1 MKKVIIFAG
10 LILVVILATGGA
22 SASEASFWEEYTAS
36 YLEKFGE
43 DKYAIKTAPLDA
55 EGYTASYLEK
65 FGEDKYAIKIKPLD
79 REGYIARYLEKFG
92 EDRFRNAMEPFNWN
106 TYPSDYF

>member
-22 SASEASFWEEYTAS
+22 SASEASFWEE
-36 YLEKFGE
+36 
-43 DKYAIKTAPLDA
+43 
-55 EGYTASYLEK
+55 YTASYLEK

>member
-43 DKYAIKTAPLDA
+43 D
-55 EGYTASYLEK
+55 
-65 FGEDKYAIKIKPLD
+65 
-79 REGYIARYLEKFG
+79 
-92 EDRFRNAMEPFNWN
+92 RFRNATEPVTWKS
-106 TYPSDYF
+106 YPTDYVRKFGQDRYDLANKPINGLFSHLA

>member
-22 SASEASFWEEYTAS
+22 SASEASFWEEYIAS

-43 DKYAIKTAPLDA
+43 DKYAIKA
-55 EGYTASYLEK
+55 E
-65 FGEDKYAIKIKPLD
+65 PLD
-79 REGYIARYLEKFG
+79 RERYTASYLEKFG
-92 EDRFRNAMEPFNWN
+92 EDRFRNATEPFTWKS
-106 TYPSDYF
+106 YPSDYVRKFGQDRYDLANKPITGLFSRLG